1 MIPLATLLPTS
12 RLGRGL
18 LILATGA
25 MLASAAAL
33 GLRHWGNQREAEGRA
48 AGQAAVMARWQADTI
63 ARQAA
68 AAAAAQR
75 IRQLETDITQRQEAA
90 DHAQAQ
96 RDQAQAAAAAAARS
110 AEQRLR
116 DRIAQLTRT
125 AAAGGGLPPGASPA
139 GERAAVDALGAA
151 LSACAASY
159 RDLAEHADRD
169 HSAGLACEQ
178 RYDALTAPAAGQIGP
193 LGADQRPGDTEGAA
207 GASGAPESLR

>member
-1 MIPLATLLPTS
+1 MKPASLVALAV
-12 RLGRGL
+12 G
-18 LILATGA
+18 
-25 MLASAAAL
+25 SAGAAL
-33 GLRHWGNQREAEGRA
+33 IAVAALDRWGDQRQAAGYT
-48 AGQAAVMARWQADTI
+48 AGQAAVTARWQADI
-63 ARQAA
+63 IQRQQA

-75 IRQLETDITQRQEAA
+75 IRQLETDIAQRQEAA

-96 RDQAQAAAAAAARS
+96 RDQAQAAAAAAART

-125 AAAGGGLPPGASPA
+125 AANGGGLPPGAGPA
-139 GERAAVDALGAA
+139 GQRAAIDALGAA
-151 LSACAASY
+151 LSACAARY

-193 LGADQRPGDTEGAA
+193 LGADQGPGGTEGAA
-207 GASGAPESLR
+207 GASGAPESRR

>member
-1 MIPLATLLPTS
+1 MIPLATLLPAS

-18 LILATGA
+18 LILAAGA
-25 MLASAAAL
+25 MLAGAAGL
-33 GLRHWGNQREAEGRA
+33 GLRHWGNQREIAGYT
-48 AGQAAVMARWQADTI
+48 AGQAAVTARWQADI
-63 ARQAA
+63 IQRQQSAA
-68 AAAAAQR
+68 AAAKR

-96 RDQAQAAAAAAARS
+96 RDQALAAASAAART

-116 DRIAQLTRT
+116 DRIASLTRA
-125 AAAGGGLPPGASPA
+125 AAAGGGLPPGAAPA
-139 GERAAVDALGAA
+139 TQRTAVDALGAA

-159 RDLAEHADRD
+159 QQLAEHADRD

-193 LGADQRPGDTEGAA
+193 LGADQQPGDTEGGA
-207 GASGAPESLR
+207 GASGAPESRR